1 MDRANKT
8 TYVITRKLLDSY
20 PIPADLTPSEFIRTY
35 WGYYKKENP
44 SNNSVNGTV
53 FENLII
59 ISLAREGIENIYYQ
73 TQLSF
78 VPSAKFDVFLYH
90 EETPMALSIK
100 TSLRERWKQADLEAA
115 ALKQVHKEAKSYV
128 ITLDKTAVNTRRRL
142 DRTYAGLDGFVIAD
156 DVEYDEFVSYL
167 KTKQYVQ
174 SGDIPII
181 KTADNYYTTDSLSH
195 DFHFTT

>member
-8 TYVITRKLLDSY
+8 TYVITRELLDTY
-20 PIPADLTPSEFIRTY
+20 PIPPDLSPSEFIKIY
-35 WGYYKKENP
+35 WGYYQKNYK

-59 ISLAREGIENIYYQ
+59 ISLAREGIKNIYYQ

-115 ALKQVHKEAKSYV
+115 ALKQVHKEAESYV
-128 ITLDKTAVNTRRRL
+128 ITLDRVAVNTRRRL
-142 DRTYAGLDGFVIAD
+142 DRTYAGLNGFIIAD
-156 DVEYDEFVSYL
+156 NVEYDKFVYYL

-174 SGDIPII
+174 SGAVPII
-181 KTADNYYTTDSLSH
+181 KTADNYYTADSLKH
-195 DFHFTT
+195 DFHFRT